1 MALGIRILQFG
12 FMWLQGLGCRSLGFG
27 GFLVSE
33 FGEFTVWSPC
43 GFKFCFLFSVC
54 FRLRVSGFWAED
66 LEFRISWLWGFGI
79 WFKFLWLW
87 GLGS

>member
-1 MALGIRILQFG
+1 MALGIGILQFG

-33 FGEFTVWSPC
+33 FGEFKVWSPR
-43 GFKFCFLFSVC
+43 GFRFCFLFSVC
-54 FRLRVSGFWAED
+54 FWLRVSGFWAED
-66 LEFRISWLWGFGI
+66 SGLWGFGI